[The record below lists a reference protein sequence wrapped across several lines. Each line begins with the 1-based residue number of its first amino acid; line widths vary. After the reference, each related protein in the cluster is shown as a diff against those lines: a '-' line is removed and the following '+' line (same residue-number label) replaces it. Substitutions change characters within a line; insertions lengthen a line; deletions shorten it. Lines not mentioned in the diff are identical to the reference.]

1 MADLLVH
8 FETKATKPPV
18 FRMVGAPIAAAL
30 ERSGLRGVRTT
41 LGSDFASTDW
51 IAEATGLV
59 TSNDVLRD
67 PRFPLADLKH
77 AAPKLRMI
85 HIIGAGIEPL
95 LPLDWLHDGVTLTN
109 NSGVHADK
117 IRESA
122 TMALLMLNARLPA
135 MTTNQRA
142 ARWDQIFSST
152 IAGKTAVVVGTGA
165 MGTATAEAA
174 TALGMTVIGAS
185 RSGAP
190 NAAFAR
196 VVPIGALDGILPQA
210 DFLVIATPLTPET
223 RNLLDARRLA
233 LLQPGAALLN
243 IGRAAVV
250 DEAAMIAALDSG
262 ALSCAIT
269 DVYEAE
275 PLPATSALWGAK
287 NLIMIPHVSS
297 DDLDRYMPKTYDLT
311 FANIGRLQ
319 RGEPLANAVDPTRG
333 Y

>member
-18 FRMVGAPIAAAL
+18 FRMTADPIAAAL
-30 ERSGLRGVRTT
+30 MRSRLAGVRTT
-41 LGSDFASTDW
+41 LGSDFASTGW

-67 PRFPLADLKH
+67 ARFPLKDLAR

-95 LPLDWLHDGVTLTN
+95 LPLDWLHAGVTLTN

-142 ARWDQIFSST
+142 ARWEQIFSST
-152 IAGKTAVVVGTGA
+152 IAGKTAVIVGTGA

-174 TALGMTVIGAS
+174 AALGMTVIGAS

-190 NAAFAR
+190 KPAFAR
-196 VVPIGALDGILPQA
+196 VVAIGALDSVLPQA
-210 DFLVIATPLTPET
+210 DIVVIATPLTPET

-233 LLQPGAALLN
+233 LLKPGAALLN

-250 DEAAMIAALDSG
+250 DEAALLGALDSG
-262 ALSCAIT
+262 ALACAIT
-269 DVYEAE
+269 DVYPSE
-275 PLPATSALWGAK
+275 PLPATSPLWGAQ

-297 DDLDRYMPKTYDLT
+297 DDLDRYMPKTYDLA
-311 FANIGRLQ
+311 FANIARLL
-319 RGEPLANAVDPTRG
+319 RGEPLVNAVDPARG

>member
-1 MADLLVH
+1 MPDLLIH
-8 FETKATKPPV
+8 FETKRTKPPV
-18 FRMVGAPIAAAL
+18 FAMTRAAIDAAFA
-30 ERSGLRGVRTT
+30 RSGLTGVRTS

-51 IAEATGLV
+51 VAEATGLV

-67 PRFPLADLKH
+67 ARFPLKDLKR
-77 AAPKLRMI
+77 AAPKLCSI

-95 LPLDWLHDGVTLTN
+95 LPLDWIHDGLTLTN

-122 TMALLMLNARLPA
+122 TMALLMLNARIPA
-135 MTTNQRA
+135 MTSNQRE

-152 IAGKTAVVVGTGA
+152 ITGKRVLIVGTGA

-174 TALGMTVIGAS
+174 AALGMTVIGAS
-185 RSGAP
+185 RSGASKAP
-190 NAAFAR
+190 FAR
-196 VVPIGALDGILPQA
+196 VIAIGALDAELPAA
-210 DFLVIATPLTPET
+210 DFVVIATPLTPET
-223 RNLLDARRLA
+223 RNLLDRRRLG
-233 LLQPGAALLN
+233 LMKPGAALLN
-243 IGRAAVV
+243 IGRAAVIE
-250 DEAAMIAALDSG
+250 EAALIDALASG

-275 PLPATSALWGAK
+275 PLPATSALWRAK

-297 DDLDRYMPKTYDLT
+297 DDLERYMPKTYDLA
-311 FANIGRLQ
+311 FANIGRLM
-319 RGEPLANAVDPTRG
+319 RGEKLVNAVDPVRG